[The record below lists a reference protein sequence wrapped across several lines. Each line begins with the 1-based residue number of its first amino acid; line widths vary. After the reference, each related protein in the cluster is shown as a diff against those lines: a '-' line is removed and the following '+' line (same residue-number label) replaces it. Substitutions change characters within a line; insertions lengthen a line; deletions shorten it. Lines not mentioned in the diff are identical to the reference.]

1 MGLNDAGT
9 VQGAFKLI
17 DSFGEL
23 LLRDFITSD
32 IEAKNL
38 QLIFQYGE
46 GLKEVQQLFSRD
58 RHASMPGK
66 FYEREGPPLFVNM
79 PPVSGALAWV
89 QGLMSRMNEPHRC
102 LKVVLD

>member
-58 RHASMPGK
+58 RHSSMPGN
-66 FYEREGPPLFVNM
+66 PNP
-79 PPVSGALAWV
+79 
-89 QGLMSRMNEPHRC
+89 
-102 LKVVLD
+102 